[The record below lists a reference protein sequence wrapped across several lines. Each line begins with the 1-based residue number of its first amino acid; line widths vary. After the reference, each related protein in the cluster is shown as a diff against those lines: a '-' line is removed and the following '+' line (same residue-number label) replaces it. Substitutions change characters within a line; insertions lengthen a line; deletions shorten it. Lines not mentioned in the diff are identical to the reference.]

1 MHPSVAST
9 SIHGTT
15 HPANLCFLQA
25 EISSD
30 PGGLPNNCCA
40 VCQRIQENDA
50 QDLGLSVFVQ
60 EEVNQQYHPV
70 SFEVTL
76 HHNTSKDSRVIVCLR
91 GRAAPT

>member
-30 PGGLPNNCCA
+30 PGELPNCCT
-40 VCQRIQENDA
+40 VCQRIQENDV

-70 SFEVTL
+70 SSEVKL
-76 HHNTSKDSRVIVCLR
+76 HHNASKDSRVIVCLR